1 MINPGTYRKTNLKK
15 YTLDTKSEKTATW
28 EPRKNTQNSEKY
40 PGYDK
45 LSDQG
50 YTSLPK
56 PDESESG
63 QMVLKWALSSVY
75 LSQTMHNAEVEKRG

>member
-1 MINPGTYRKTNLKK
+1 MRLASRNNQEKQDGRCL
-15 YTLDTKSEKTATW
+15 LQLTKSEKTATW
-28 EPRKNTQNSEKY
+28 EPRKNTQNFEKY

-63 QMVLKWALSSVY
+63 KMVL
-75 LSQTMHNAEVEKRG
+75 E